1 MTLTNTTPLT
11 ANATGAAGAT
21 DATGAA
27 ESRNDSAPGA
37 TTAELADL
45 RRRLETVI
53 GIPVVPYDEHGA
65 VDLELTAALTR
76 RLVRSGVSVLT
87 PNGNTGEFYALSPR
101 ERRDVLATV
110 VGAAAAAA
118 PETVIVAGVGFDLDT
133 AVSDARF
140 ARDAGAHAIMVHQ
153 PVLPYLSPGGWVD
166 YVATVAQAV
175 PELGV
180 LPYVSSTLIAGADV
194 ASLVERAPNVVALK
208 YSVPDPVFFATTR
221 QQAGGDL
228 LWIAGLAESYAPAYW
243 SAGARAFTSGLVNVA
258 PRVSLDL
265 LEALRRGDA
274 EAANDVWRD
283 IRLFE
288 ELRGRNRSADNVSV
302 VKEAMHQLG
311 LCLPSVRPPSRALT
325 AQVAADVSRSI
336 AAWPALEGVRA

>member
-1 MTLTNTTPLT
+1 MTLTNANPGNAARASLPADRTAADRTPADET
-11 ANATGAAGAT
+11 AN
-21 DATGAA
+21 
-27 ESRNDSAPGA
+27 P
-37 TTAELADL
+37 ELADL
-45 RRRLETVI
+45 RRRLNTVI
-53 GIPVVPYDEHGA
+53 GIPVVPYDEDGA
-65 VDLELTAALTR
+65 VDLDLTAALTR
-76 RLVRSGVSVLT
+76 RLVQNGVTALT

-101 ERRDVLATV
+101 ERRDVLAV
-110 VGAAAAAA
+110 VIGAAQ
-118 PETVIVAGVGFDLDT
+118 PETVIIAGVGFDLDT

-166 YVATVAQAV
+166 YVTTVAQAV

-180 LPYVSSTLIAGADV
+180 LPYVSSTLITGADV
-194 ASLVERAPNVVALK
+194 ASLADRAPNVIGLK
-208 YSVPDPVFFATTR
+208 YSVPDPAFFATTR
-221 QQAGGDL
+221 HHAGGDL

-243 SAGARAFTSGLVNVA
+243 SAGARAFTSGLVNVS
-258 PRVSLDL
+258 PRVSLDMFD
-265 LEALRRGDA
+265 ALARGDA

-288 ELRGRNRSADNVSV
+288 ELRARNRSADNVSV

-325 AQVAADVSRSI
+325 AEGAAEVARSI
-336 AAWPALEGVRA
+336 AAWPALAEASA